1 MWVDAVCVGCKID
14 GTIPGIQVTYKRK
27 KLYQIKMIFWF
38 QWNIVDDPT
47 TFKQQIR
54 QLKDETGLNV
64 CGVAA
69 NLPSEE
75 GPRKLA
81 DVRGLRVVCKMLP
94 PKSACLLL
102 QMPGSLAEWKTC
114 KLLASDNKL
123 HEEDWRLRYVVRLLR
138 FCGLVARMAHGAS
151 PVCCCA
157 LVCSLQ

>member
-1 MWVDAVCVGCKID
+1 M
-14 GTIPGIQVTYKRK
+14 
-27 KLYQIKMIFWF
+27 YQIKMIFWF

-114 KLLASDNKL
+114 KLLASSDNKL
-123 HEEDWRLRYVVRLLR
+123 HEEDWRLRHVVRLLR